1 MEILTIQGAQ
11 VLKYVENIFYTEAYK
26 HRSCKF
32 PCFSHFIEKGTS
44 TSAHEKEH
52 LTIIRKV
59 GFNTRQPKM
68 GRLAICL
75 AATNLQQITF
85 LPDL

>member
-26 HRSCKF
+26 LKVL
-32 PCFSHFIEKGTS
+32 CFSHFTEKGTL
-44 TSAHEKEH
+44 TSAHEREH

-59 GFNTRQPKM
+59 GFNKRQPKM
-68 GRLAICL
+68 GWLAI
-75 AATNLQQITF
+75 A
-85 LPDL
+85 

>member
-44 TSAHEKEH
+44 TSAHEKKTLDYNKESG
-52 LTIIRKV
+52 L
-59 GFNTRQPKM
+59 
-68 GRLAICL
+68 
-75 AATNLQQITF
+75 
-85 LPDL
+85 